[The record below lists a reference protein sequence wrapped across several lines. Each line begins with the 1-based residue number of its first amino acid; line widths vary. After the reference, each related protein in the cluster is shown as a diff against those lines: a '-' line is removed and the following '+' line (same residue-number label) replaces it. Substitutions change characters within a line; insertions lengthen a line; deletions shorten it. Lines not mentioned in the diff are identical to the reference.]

1 MSELTPKDVLE
12 RFDQAKAKRTVWE
25 SHWQECYDFALPH
38 RAGFFSQGIA
48 GEKRADKLFDG
59 TAPDAVDQLAAS
71 MLAHLTP
78 PWARWFGLTAGPEAD
93 KDQLDSLNSELDKV
107 SQILQTHFERSNF
120 SIEMHQCYL
129 DLVSVGSACL
139 LFEEA
144 EPGNASAF
152 RFSAIPLSQVMMEE
166 GVSGMLSDTFRRSD
180 VSLAHLKARFPE
192 CRLPMDV
199 ERKAD
204 QNHETRF
211 TVIEAVIQQ
220 GPRFEYMA
228 VLQHGYGGTGE
239 PVLLRRGSFSHSPF
253 IGFRWLKAPG
263 ESYGRSPVM
272 KALPDIKTANKV
284 VELALKNASIAVT
297 GIWQADDDG
306 VLNPATIRLVP
317 GTIIPKAVGSA
328 GLTPLQSPGSFDLS
342 QVVLEELR
350 KRIRNALLAD
360 KLGTPDSK
368 QMTATEVLER
378 SAEMARILGAT
389 YGRLQSELL
398 TPLVIRALAILNR
411 RGEVKGVRV
420 DGRHVDLQYKSPLAR
435 QQTRKEAQDILAWIQ
450 SLGSLGPAAMDL
462 IHPEKTARFLAKAYG
477 VPMDILKTPQELE
490 DAAAL
495 ASQQALEQPSVP
507 PFPKTGNTQSEAES
521 ISEIAKDIL
530 ADPQKMQTVMKGMGN
545 VPLT

>member
-12 RFDQAKAKRTVWE
+12 RFEQAKNKRTVWE

-38 RAGFFSQGIA
+38 RAGFFSHGMA

-78 PWARWFGLTAGPEAD
+78 PWARWFGLTSGPEAD
-93 KDQLDSLNSELDKV
+93 PDQLESLNSDLDKA

-129 DLVSVGSACL
+129 DLVTVGSACL

-144 EPGNASAF
+144 APGMASAF
-152 RFSAIPLSQVMMEE
+152 RFTAVPLSQVMMEE
-166 GVSGMLSDTFRRSD
+166 GVSGMLSDTFRRSEIP
-180 VSLAHLKARFPE
+180 LGHLKARFPE
-192 CRLPMDV
+192 ARLPVDL
-199 ERKAD
+199 ESKAD
-204 QNHETRF
+204 QNHEVRYA
-211 TVIEAVIQQ
+211 VIEAVIEN
-220 GPRFEYMA
+220 GPRFDYMA

-239 PVLLRRGSFSHSPF
+239 PVLLRRGTFSQSPF

-350 KRIRNALLAD
+350 KRIRHALLAD

-389 YGRLQSELL
+389 YGRLQAELL
-398 TPLVIRALAILNR
+398 TPLVVRALAILNR
-411 RGEVKGVRV
+411 RGEVKGLRI
-420 DGRHVDLQYKSPLAR
+420 DGRYVDLQYKSPLAR

-450 SLGSLGPAAMDL
+450 SLGSLGPEAMGL

-490 DAAAL
+490 EAAAL
-495 ASQQALEQPSVP
+495 ASQQAPALSLATTETGAGESESV
-507 PFPKTGNTQSEAES
+507 
-521 ISEIAKDIL
+521 SEIAKDIL
-530 ADPQKMQTVMKGMGN
+530 ADPQKMQSVMKGMGN
-545 VPLT
+545 VSI